1 MKARRVRKMSQ
12 VPSNNN
18 ETSKSS
24 LDYIQKAAV
33 LLMSLETQTPGVA
46 SKIFSHIGEKRSKRL
61 IRAITDLGKVE
72 SRDVNS
78 VVEEFY
84 ELAIEQ
90 KVVLGGRFLSQKLLK
105 DSFGVQEQDEFLAER
120 SGLFEFV
127 TRVPDD
133 TLFQFFQDESD
144 QLIAMLFSFMKEED
158 VARFMTRFSTERS
171 TAISQLLLHL
181 DIPNHHLLWKL
192 NHSLEEKLVLKRTGL
207 EGMGEQESVLKLSRA
222 LEIMTPAARTKV
234 LDLLRKSDQKAVETL
249 EKLIFSFDDFVAVDV
264 SHLQSILYEVDPL
277 RTLALAMRNA
287 SEVFNERVMANVSDR
302 VRLMLQEELEM
313 LPESV
318 ALDDIQKARN
328 EIVYIARRLE
338 KEGKVELKTQSQM
351 GMNKEG

>member
-1 MKARRVRKMSQ
+1 MSQ
-12 VPSNNN
+12 VPSNNKAAS
-18 ETSKSS
+18 SKESPKAPKS
-24 LDYIQKAAV
+24 NLNYIQKAAV
-33 LLMSLETQTPGVA
+33 LLMSLETQSPGVA
-46 SKIFSHIGEKRSKRL
+46 SKIFTQIGEKRSKRL

-72 SRDVNS
+72 SVDVNGII
-78 VVEEFY
+78 EEFY

-105 DSFGVQEQDEFLAER
+105 ESFGVQEQDEFLAEK

-127 TRVPDD
+127 SRVPDD
-133 TLFQFFQDESD
+133 QLYQFFQEESD
-144 QLIAMLFSFMKEED
+144 QLIALMFSFMADED
-158 VARFMTRFSTERS
+158 VARFMARFGTERS
-171 TAISQLLLHL
+171 SLISQLLLHL

-192 NHSLEEKLVLKRTGL
+192 NVALEEKLVLKRSGT
-207 EGMGEQESVLKLSRA
+207 EGVGEQESVLKLSRA
-222 LEIMTPAARTKV
+222 LEIMSPAAREKV
-234 LDLLRKSDQKAVETL
+234 LDLLRKSDQKSVEAL
-249 EKLIFSFDDFVAVDV
+249 EKLIFSFDDFVAIDI

-277 RTLALAMRNA
+277 RTLALAMRDA
-287 SEVFNERVMANVSDR
+287 SPVFIERVMGNVSDR

-318 ALDDIQKARN
+318 AQDDIQKARN